1 MRKITTFA
9 TVTGIEKHLAVLL
22 LDNDCVTVPGLGG
35 FVAHRLCSRYDEDE
49 TAFLPPLRTVGF
61 NQKLTI
67 NDSLLAQSY
76 IAVLD
81 ISYPE
86 AMQLIERDVNDIR
99 QGIENNGSYELNG
112 IGTLELN
119 DEGNYEF
126 EPCEAGLLTPALYG
140 LCPFGMQPLESGSTE
155 ASEPA
160 KATGAGVAQELS
172 ATTADEPRR
181 VSLTTGIMAAAAAA
195 IIIVLLFL
203 SPNPIEQTNRK
214 ELMSMLG
221 VLAPRPASDNKP
233 ESAEPA
239 SVPAHVGADSDRAL
253 SPAAVPV
260 ATPDTVAAVGADSNR
275 ALSDVS
281 PETKPTPYY
290 TIVLACKIPLRNA
303 EAYAGQLTAAGYEH
317 IAVMGSERNNKVVCG
332 EYATQN
338 EAYNA
343 LNKLRRSNQAFAE
356 AWVYKVKSA
365 Q

>member
-1 MRKITTFA
+1 M
-9 TVTGIEKHLAVLL
+9 TGIEKHLAVLL

-172 ATTADEPRR
+172 ARTRHVGADSSRALSATAADEPRR

-239 SVPAHVGADSDRAL
+239 SVAAE

-260 ATPDTVAAVGADSNR
+260 PTPDTVQDVGADSSR
-275 ALSDVS
+275 VQDVS
-281 PETKPTPYY
+281 PQTKPTPYY

-303 EAYAGQLTAAGYEH
+303 EAYAGQLTAAGYEN